1 MIMMSSQLK
10 VLLVDDEQVCLDAI
24 KASLST
30 FNYISI
36 VGETDNGTDAVKFLQ
51 NHEVDLIFLDIDM
64 KDINGFEL
72 AKHIQNHYPDIMI
85 IFLTGH
91 AGFALKGYEYQP
103 VDFLTKPVNLLRL
116 EQALSRVKDLKH
128 NNKPAKEVKIGIN
141 MEGGFEII
149 NVKDIAYIEKRGRK
163 ICIVCENGE
172 TFNCRDS
179 LQKLEQIFS
188 NHSFY
193 RSHQSFLVPVEKIK
207 SIRLDD
213 FRRSY
218 LMQLKGRK
226 EELPLSREKY
236 NELKELLLQ
245 KGIKFY

>member
-1 MIMMSSQLK
+1 MVMMNSQLK
-10 VLLVDDEQVCLDAI
+10 VLLVDDEQICLDAI

-30 FNYISI
+30 FNYVSV
-36 VGETDNGTDAVKFLQ
+36 VGEADNGTDAIKFLQ
-51 NHEVDLIFLDIDM
+51 SNEADLIFLDIEM
-64 KDINGFEL
+64 KGINGFEL
-72 AKHIQNHYPDIMI
+72 ARHIQSHYPGIMF

-91 AGFALKGYEYQP
+91 AGFALEGYEYRP

-116 EQALSRVKDLKH
+116 EQALSRVRELKH
-128 NNKPAKEVKIGIN
+128 HDKPEKEVKIGVN
-141 MEGGFEII
+141 VEGGFEII

-179 LQKLEQIFS
+179 LQKLELIFAE
-188 NHSFY
+188 HSFY
-193 RSHQSFLVPVEKIK
+193 RSHQSFLVPIEKIK

-218 LMQLKGRK
+218 VMQLKGKK
-226 EELPLSREKY
+226 EELPLSRDKY